1 MSHPPVYH
9 WIARLSGMQVPAAPD
24 EKNRIFLLLDQQNR
38 EWWLEV
44 APDESVLLI
53 TTPMTGQLDA
63 NHLTPANLQHW
74 LSLNSEVALMGGTW
88 LGLDGD
94 MPILTLYAQIFLAH
108 CDEPLLD
115 NLMGQLVGL
124 AHDLTPRLYAA
135 EL

>member
-1 MSHPPVYH
+1 MSHHPVYH

-24 EKNRIFLLLDQQNR
+24 ETNRIFLLLDQQNR

-63 NHLTPANLQHW
+63 NNLTPANLQHW

-94 MPILTLYAQIFLAH
+94 MPILTLYAQIFLDH

-124 AHDLTPRLYAA
+124 AHDLPPRLYAA